1 MHMSFICLGIVF
13 LDNLVDLLHEIVNSN
28 AHRSAYTNN
37 SNHNICCF
45 FSNAITVLPGCDRI

>member
-1 MHMSFICLGIVF
+1 MSFICLGIVF

-28 AHRSAYTNN
+28 APRSAYTNN